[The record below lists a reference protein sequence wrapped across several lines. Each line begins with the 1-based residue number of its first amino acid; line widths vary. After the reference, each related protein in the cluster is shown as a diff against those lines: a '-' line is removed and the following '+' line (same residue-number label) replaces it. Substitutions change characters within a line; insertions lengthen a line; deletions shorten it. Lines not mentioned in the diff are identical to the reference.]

1 MSSAR
6 KPGRTGMSAPQPAR
20 GCVISADG
28 TAIGV
33 TRRGSGPPVVLV
45 DGALTSSRTDPG
57 RPLATALAPRFTVYD
72 YDRRGRGTSADT
84 PPYATR
90 REVED
95 LAAVLAEAGPS
106 ACLFG
111 MSSGAAL
118 ALEAVAAGL
127 PVRRLAL
134 YEPPYTGE
142 VTGAADVRRTRNEL
156 EAVLADE
163 ERGPA
168 RYGDA
173 VARLMTLTGMPHD
186 MVTLVRHTPVWREY
200 EALAPTLA
208 YDLALLGDGIVPRRR
223 FEAVDVPTLVLDGA
237 ASPELLRR
245 PSRIVACVV
254 RAAAYRS
261 LPDQT
266 HDVDPAVLA
275 PVLADFF
282 GSAAAHR

>member
-1 MSSAR
+1 
-6 KPGRTGMSAPQPAR
+6 MSAPPTTR
-20 GCVISADG
+20 TRVMSADG

-57 RPLATALAPRFTVYD
+57 RPLAAALATRFTVYD
-72 YDRRGRGTSADT
+72 YDRRGRGTSGDT
-84 PPYATR
+84 PPYTPA
-90 REVED
+90 REVDD
-95 LAAVLAEAGPS
+95 LTAVIAHAGPG

-127 PVRRLAL
+127 PVRRLAV

-142 VTGAADVRRTRNEL
+142 VTGPADVRRMRNEL
-156 EAVLADE
+156 EAILADDA
-163 ERGPA
+163 RGSA

-173 VARLMTLTGMPHD
+173 VARLMATTGMPQE

-208 YDLALLGDGIVPRRR
+208 YDLALLDDGIVPRRR
-223 FEAVDVPTLVLDGA
+223 FEHVDVPTLVLDGA

-245 PSRIVACVV
+245 PSRIVACLVS
-254 RAAAYRS
+254 AAAYQS

-266 HDVDPAVLA
+266 HDVDPTVLA
-275 PVLADFF
+275 PILADFF
-282 GSAAAHR
+282 A

>member
-1 MSSAR
+1 MSLVWTT
-6 KPGRTGMSAPQPAR
+6 GRTGMSAPPTTR
-20 GCVISADG
+20 TRVLSVDG

-33 TRRGSGPPVVLV
+33 TRRGSGPAVVLV

-57 RPLATALAPRFTVYD
+57 RPLAAALATRFTVYD
-72 YDRRGRGTSADT
+72 YDRRGRGTSGDASS
-84 PPYATR
+84 YAPA
-90 REVED
+90 REVDD
-95 LAAVLAEAGPS
+95 LTAVIAQAGPG

-118 ALEAVAAGL
+118 ALEAVAAGV
-127 PVRRLAL
+127 PVRRLAV

-142 VTGAADVRRTRNEL
+142 FTGPADVRRTRNEL
-156 EAVLADE
+156 EAILADDD
-163 ERGPA
+163 RGPA

-173 VARLMTLTGMPHD
+173 VAQLMATTGMPQE

-208 YDLALLGDGIVPRRR
+208 YDLALLDDGIVPRQR
-223 FEAVDVPTLVLDGA
+223 FEAVEVPTLVLDGA

-254 RAAAYRS
+254 SAAAYRS

-266 HDVDPAVLA
+266 HDVDPRVLA
-275 PVLADFF
+275 PALADFF
-282 GSAAAHR
+282 G